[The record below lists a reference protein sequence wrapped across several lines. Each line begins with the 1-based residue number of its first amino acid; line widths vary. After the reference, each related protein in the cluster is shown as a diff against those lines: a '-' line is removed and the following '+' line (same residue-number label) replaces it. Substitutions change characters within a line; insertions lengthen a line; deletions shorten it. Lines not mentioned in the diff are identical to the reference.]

1 MTLGC
6 FVCNVTSELAC
17 YSIKSIVCEERVAGK
32 LEEEEEYP
40 GISVIC
46 HGVSDKELFYHAMCV
61 VCKMA
66 IDL

>member
-6 FVCNVTSELAC
+6 FVCDVTSELAS

-32 LEEEEEYP
+32 LEEEEYP

-46 HGVSDKELFYHAMCV
+46 HGVSDYELFHHAMCV
-61 VCKMA
+61 VFKMT